1 MWYKQTLSTSK
12 KKRKEKIDEPG
23 DFWGTFHYFSTLI
36 WHDRIRFSKCGRRAG
51 VASTFKASHIGRFAK
66 RSCALTT
73 HTNYLKTTHTLPA
86 QSRQTGFLL
95 ALTGEKKKQSRCPDV
110 LSLAPTCIS
119 KSHWTSS
126 PTGNM
131 SVNNLWA
138 NIFEGEIIDNSRST
152 KKTVNVPGCL
162 AVSVSFMTPF
172 HCQPGMVIQHAQT
185 RLMYTGSIV
194 AAVLLNNPLGFVD
207 PKLQDNCTVSRVC

>member
-1 MWYKQTLSTSK
+1 MCSHHAHKLSKDNTHPSCTK
-12 KKRKEKIDEPG
+12 SSNWILAC
-23 DFWGTFHYFSTLI
+23 T
-36 WHDRIRFSKCGRRAG
+36 DR
-51 VASTFKASHIGRFAK
+51 
-66 RSCALTT
+66 
-73 HTNYLKTTHTLPA
+73 
-86 QSRQTGFLL
+86 
-95 ALTGEKKKQSRCPDV
+95 EKKKQSRCPDV

-172 HCQPGMVIQHAQT
+172 HCQPAMVIQHAQT